1 MNSIIDILL
10 RIKIML
16 INVSIN
22 RNLSILPINN
32 IIVQKLHIMTIKHR
46 WRFVKRKKI
55 NPQFDFVF
63 ISQKTF
69 FHYI

>member
-1 MNSIIDILL
+1 MNSIIDTLL

-32 IIVQKLHIMTIKHR
+32 IIVQKLHIMTIKH
-46 WRFVKRKKI
+46 
-55 NPQFDFVF
+55 
-63 ISQKTF
+63 
-69 FHYI
+69 

>member
-1 MNSIIDILL
+1 MNSIIDTLL

-22 RNLSILPINN
+22 RNLSILLINN

-46 WRFVKRKKI
+46 
-55 NPQFDFVF
+55 
-63 ISQKTF
+63 
-69 FHYI
+69 

>member
-1 MNSIIDILL
+1 MNSIIDTLL

-22 RNLSILPINN
+22 RNLSILPIN

>member
-1 MNSIIDILL
+1 MNSIIDTLL

-46 WRFVKRKKI
+46 
-55 NPQFDFVF
+55 
-63 ISQKTF
+63 
-69 FHYI
+69 

>member
-46 WRFVKRKKI
+46 
-55 NPQFDFVF
+55 
-63 ISQKTF
+63 
-69 FHYI
+69 